1 MHTLARSLGSP
12 VNLERSVLAFTLAF
26 APAAVASLAPLGCK
40 RGGGEPSTDGASSAA
55 SAASVSGSSP
65 LAAPALSMA
74 SAVPTGPVL
83 GSIQM
88 QTWIYAEP
96 RWGSTKLGYLRAGAI
111 LAREGKPAGTAGC
124 PGGWYAIKPAGHVCI
139 GEGATL
145 DLQHPIVKATTH
157 RRPDI
162 LKPMPYRY
170 GFIRAVAPQYLKVP
184 TKEEQL
190 QYEFKLL
197 PHLQYYVKH
206 EAEINAVLPGA
217 NDIGELDRE
226 LPLSKPQISP
236 DAAPHKAHKKASPKA
251 KPKAKPPGDAG
262 ADDDTNETT
271 NDNDDNDDD
280 GGEDEGE
287 ATAPSNKLSVLELF
301 GSDLPNEKAP
311 WWLQGPQRGVPH
323 LSSFVAPKGAVIA
336 GRVRRHTGL
345 AFLSAF
351 ETGPESMDRKFA
363 ITTDL
368 RLVPISKL
376 KPNVGSPWHGFAL
389 DDKLTLPIAFSY
401 YPEAKKDAK
410 QRKPIKVYKG
420 VEGNSPKEDGTT
432 LFFRQAVPLTGKD
445 KTVGDTRY
453 FEFKDGA
460 GNGGKWLRKQDIII
474 ARKPDEWP
482 ASFAKGNQ
490 KWIDISILKQ
500 TLVLYEGDKP
510 VFVTLISTG
519 QDGMGDPKTTKS
531 TPRGTFRIREKHVT
545 ATMDANEVGN
555 KFELRDVPWVQYFE
569 AGYALHAAY
578 CHDVYGTA
586 RSHGCVNLSPV
597 DARKV
602 FLWSDPPI
610 PQGWHGVTA
619 ADDTGKGAIVHI
631 HI

>member
-1 MHTLARSLGSP
+1 
-12 VNLERSVLAFTLAF
+12 VNLVRSTLVLTVALVPT
-26 APAAVASLAPLGCK
+26 AVASLAPLGCK
-40 RGGGEPSTDGASSAA
+40 RGGTAEVPSA
-55 SAASVSGSSP
+55 SASGSAVES
-65 LAAPALSMA
+65 AVASFTAPALSLA
-74 SAVPTGPVL
+74 SAMPAGPVL
-83 GSIQM
+83 ASIQM
-88 QTWIYAEP
+88 HTWIYSEP
-96 RWGSTKLGYLRAGAI
+96 RWGSNKLGYLRAGGVV
-111 LAREGKPAGTAGC
+111 ARSDKTSGTSGC
-124 PGGWYAIKPAGHVCI
+124 PGGWYSVKPTGYVCI

-145 DLQHPIVKATTH
+145 DLQHPILKATSH

-162 LKPMPYRY
+162 TKAMPYRY

-184 TKEEQL
+184 NKEEQL

-197 PHLQYYVKH
+197 PHLEYYGKH
-206 EAEINAVLPGA
+206 ETEINAVWPGA
-217 NDIGELDRE
+217 NDVTDPEA
-226 LPLSKPQISP
+226 PLQKAQISP
-236 DAAPHKAHKKASPKA
+236 DAAPPKAHKKAPPK
-251 KPKAKPPGDAG
+251 G
-262 ADDDTNETT
+262 DDDAE
-271 NDNDDNDDD
+271 DDD
-280 GGEDEGE
+280 EDEGDDGS
-287 ATAPSNKLSVLELF
+287 APSNKLSVLELF
-301 GSDLPNEKAP
+301 GADTATEKAP
-311 WWLQGPQRGVPH
+311 WWLVGPQRAVPH
-323 LSSFVAPKGAVIA
+323 LSTFVAPKGAIIA

-345 AFLSAF
+345 AFLDAF
-351 ETGPESMDRKFA
+351 ETGPESMNRKFA

-376 KPNVGSPWHGFAL
+376 KPNVGSPWHGFSL

-401 YPEAKKDAK
+401 FPEAKKDAK
-410 QRKPIKVYKG
+410 QRKPIKVYTG
-420 VEGNSPKEDGTT
+420 VEGGSPKESGAT
-432 LFFRQAVPLTGKD
+432 LFFRQAVALTGKD

-453 FEFKDGA
+453 FEFKDASGA
-460 GNGGKWLRKQDIII
+460 GGKWLRKQDIII

-482 ASFAKGNQ
+482 TSFAKGNQ
-490 KWIDISILKQ
+490 KWIDISIIKQ
-500 TLVLYEGDKP
+500 TLTLYEGEKP

-569 AGYALHAAY
+569 AGYAMHAAY
-578 CHDVYGTA
+578 WHDVYGTA
-586 RSHGCVNLSPV
+586 RSHGCVNLSPI

-619 ADDTGKGAIVHI
+619 ADDTGKGAIVYI

>member
-1 MHTLARSLGSP
+1 MAS
-12 VNLERSVLAFTLAF
+12 FT
-26 APAAVASLAPLGCK
+26 PLGCK
-40 RGGGEPSTDGASSAA
+40 RGGAGTAEATSASGSA
-55 SAASVSGSSP
+55 SASDSAVASFT
-65 LAAPALSMA
+65 APAPSLA
-74 SAVPTGPVL
+74 SAMPTGPVL
-83 GSIQM
+83 ASIQM
-88 QTWIYAEP
+88 HTWIYSEP
-96 RWGSTKLGYLRAGAI
+96 RFGSTKLGYLRAGGI
-111 LAREGKPAGTAGC
+111 VARADKPSGTAGC
-124 PGGWYAIKPAGHVCI
+124 AGGWYSIKPTGYVCI

-145 DLQHPIVKATTH
+145 DLQHPILKATSH

-162 LKPMPYRY
+162 TKAMPYRY

-197 PHLQYYVKH
+197 PHLEYYGKH
-206 EAEINAVLPGA
+206 EAEINAVWPGA
-217 NDIGELDRE
+217 NDVVDPEA
-226 LPLSKPQISP
+226 PLAKVQISH
-236 DAAPHKAHKKASPKA
+236 DVAAPKAHKKPAA
-251 KPKAKPPGDAG
+251 KSDDD
-262 ADDDTNETT
+262 ADDDG
-271 NDNDDNDDD
+271 D
-280 GGEDEGE
+280 EDESDE
-287 ATAPSNKLSVLELF
+287 SAPSTKLSVLELF
-301 GSDLPNEKAP
+301 GADTATEKAP
-311 WWLQGPQRGVPH
+311 WWLQGPQRAVPH
-323 LSSFVAPKGAVIA
+323 LSTFVAPKGAVIA

-345 AFLSAF
+345 AFLDAF
-351 ETGPESMDRKFA
+351 ETGPESMNRKFA

-401 YPEAKKDAK
+401 FPDAKKDAK

-420 VEGNSPKEDGTT
+420 VESGSAKEDGTT
-432 LFFRQAVPLTGKD
+432 LFFRQAVALTGKD

-453 FEFKDGA
+453 FEFKDASGA
-460 GNGGKWLRKQDIII
+460 GGKWLRKQDIII

-482 ASFAKGNQ
+482 ASFAKGSQ
-490 KWIDISILKQ
+490 KWIDISIIKQ
-500 TLVLYEGDKP
+500 TLTLYEGDKP

-578 CHDVYGTA
+578 WHDVYGTA
-586 RSHGCVNLSPV
+586 RSHGCVNLSPI

-619 ADDTGKGAIVHI
+619 ADETGKGTIVYI

>member
-1 MHTLARSLGSP
+1 MNLARS
-12 VNLERSVLAFTLAF
+12 SVAVFVAF
-26 APAAVASLAPLGCK
+26 APIAAASLSALVPLGCK
-40 RGGGEPSTDGASSAA
+40 RGGAGTAEASSGSA
-55 SAASVSGSSP
+55 SASEAPSAAP
-65 LAAPALSMA
+65 LAAPALSLA
-74 SAVPTGPVL
+74 SAMPAGPVL
-83 GSIQM
+83 ASIQM
-88 QTWIYAEP
+88 HTWIYAEP
-96 RWGSTKLGYLRAGAI
+96 KWGGTKLGYLRAGGVIGRAD
-111 LAREGKPAGTAGC
+111 KPSGTSGC
-124 PGGWYAIKPAGHVCI
+124 PGGWYAVKPAGYVCI

-145 DLQHPIVKATTH
+145 DMQHPILKATSH

-162 LKPMPYRY
+162 MKPMPYRY

-197 PHLQYYVKH
+197 PHLEYYGKH
-206 EAEINAVLPGA
+206 HTEINAVWPGA
-217 NDIGELDRE
+217 NDVTDVDRE
-226 LPLSKPQISP
+226 LPLAKAQISH
-236 DAAPHKAHKKASPKA
+236 DAMPSKGHKKSAPK
-251 KPKAKPPGDAG
+251 GDDD
-262 ADDDTNETT
+262 ADDDAVEEGG
-271 NDNDDNDDD
+271 DD
-280 GGEDEGE
+280 
-287 ATAPSNKLSVLELF
+287 AAPSNKLSVLELF
-301 GSDLPNEKAP
+301 GADTATEKAP
-311 WWLQGPQRGVPH
+311 WWLTGPQRAVPH
-323 LSSFVAPKGAVIA
+323 LSTFVAPKGAVIA

-345 AFLSAF
+345 AFLDAF
-351 ETGPESMDRKFA
+351 ETGPESMERKFA

-401 YPEAKKDAK
+401 FPEAKKDAK

-420 VEGNSPKEDGTT
+420 VEGGSPKEDGTT
-432 LFFRQAVPLTGKD
+432 LFFRQAVQLTGKD

-453 FEFKDGA
+453 FEFKDAA
-460 GNGGKWLRKQDIII
+460 GVAGKWLRKQDIII

-490 KWIDISILKQ
+490 KWLDISIIKQ
-500 TLVLYEGDKP
+500 TLVLYEGEKP

-519 QDGMGDPKTTKS
+519 QDGMGDPKTSKS

-578 CHDVYGTA
+578 WHDVYGTA
-586 RSHGCVNLSPV
+586 RSHGCVNLSPI

-619 ADDTGKGAIVHI
+619 ADETGKGAIVYI

>member
-1 MHTLARSLGSP
+1 MH
-12 VNLERSVLAFTLAF
+12 
-26 APAAVASLAPLGCK
+26 
-40 RGGGEPSTDGASSAA
+40 
-55 SAASVSGSSP
+55 
-65 LAAPALSMA
+65 
-74 SAVPTGPVL
+74 
-83 GSIQM
+83 
-88 QTWIYAEP
+88 TWIYSEP
-96 RWGSTKLGYLRAGAI
+96 RFGSTKLGYLRAGGIVGRAD
-111 LAREGKPAGTAGC
+111 KPAGTAGC
-124 PGGWYAIKPAGHVCI
+124 PGGWYSVKPTGYVCI

-145 DLQHPIVKATTH
+145 DLQHPILKATSH

-162 LKPMPYRY
+162 TKAMPYRY

-197 PHLQYYVKH
+197 PHLEYYGKH
-206 EAEINAVLPGA
+206 EAEINAVWPGA
-217 NDIGELDRE
+217 NDVTDPEA
-226 LPLSKPQISP
+226 PLAKVQISH
-236 DAAPHKAHKKASPKA
+236 DVAAPKAHKKPA
-251 KPKAKPPGDAG
+251 KK
-262 ADDDTNETT
+262 DDDSE
-271 NDNDDNDDD
+271 DD
-280 GGEDEGE
+280 GDDSEDDGDES
-287 ATAPSNKLSVLELF
+287 APSTKLSVLELF
-301 GSDLPNEKAP
+301 GADTATEKAP
-311 WWLQGPQRGVPH
+311 WWLQGPQRAVPH
-323 LSSFVAPKGAVIA
+323 LSTFVAPKGAVIA

-345 AFLSAF
+345 AFLDAF
-351 ETGPESMDRKFA
+351 ETGPESMNRKFA

-401 YPEAKKDAK
+401 FPDAKKDAK
-410 QRKPIKVYKG
+410 QRKAIKVYKG
-420 VEGNSPKEDGTT
+420 VESGSPKEDGTT
-432 LFFRQAVPLTGKD
+432 LFFRQAVALTGKD

-453 FEFKDGA
+453 FEFKDAA

-490 KWIDISILKQ
+490 KWIDISIIKQ
-500 TLVLYEGDKP
+500 TLTLYEGDKP

-531 TPRGTFRIREKHVT
+531 TPRGTFRIRDKHVT

-578 CHDVYGTA
+578 WHDVYGTA
-586 RSHGCVNLSPV
+586 RSHGCVNLSPI

-602 FLWSDPPI
+602 FLWTDPPI

-619 ADDTGKGAIVHI
+619 ADQTGKGTIVYI